1 MPRSLCCAV
10 CSRRIIAT
18 RSDPGREHLHTAA
31 PHQVLTSGSHV
42 VHADCGAYSS
52 QHLSGQAQLCA
63 HTIHEYKNS
72 IFLQKRPGRSLRK
85 RWLGGLGKE
94 QTLLFTNSFAPS
106 SQRSLPLWPLSRGL
120 NICISASTVTQRRA
134 CSESASRFCALCVD
148 LGVDRGKKEGPT
160 GQPSFSAARC
170 GSTVMLLLLVLTMIW
185 RWKWLHFSVRM
196 RKLSSHCH
204 LFVKRWHFT
213 FSWLTLINAISTFK
227 VNQTQV
233 EFGFSDCYHLT
244 KKFSAI
250 ESIIGKFSEIEST
263 IRKLSV
269 MKFIIWQKILW

>member
-63 HTIHEYKNS
+63 HTIHKNS
-72 IFLQKRPGRSLRK
+72 IFYKKDPIAKKKSK
-85 RWLGGLGKE
+85 HSFSP
-94 QTLLFTNSFAPS
+94 TLSSPS
-106 SQRSLPLWPLSRGL
+106 SQRSLPLQPLSRGL

-134 CSESASRFCALCVD
+134 CSESASHFCALCVD
-148 LGVDRGKKEGPT
+148 LGVGRGKKEGPT

-185 RWKWLHFSVRM
+185 R
-196 RKLSSHCH
+196 
-204 LFVKRWHFT
+204 
-213 FSWLTLINAISTFK
+213 
-227 VNQTQV
+227 
-233 EFGFSDCYHLT
+233 
-244 KKFSAI
+244 
-250 ESIIGKFSEIEST
+250 
-263 IRKLSV
+263 
-269 MKFIIWQKILW
+269 